1 MLPQLNEDL
10 EKVMAGGKGGKQ
22 CLFVQV
28 KIKIVS
34 TRVSASNM
42 YSKEL
47 MSSDQPMLV
56 KCNPDDSPQF
66 IHGRV

>member
-47 MSSDQPMLV
+47 MSSD
-56 KCNPDDSPQF
+56 
-66 IHGRV
+66 